1 MDFFVDVAKHLES
14 NNVLVAVHQSL
25 VALGPLLEATVAPRG
40 HVAEKNTS
48 FTVCFHLV
56 EGLLEPFELIAGVIS
71 ELHQEEVGIVAG
83 FGIYS
88 DDSDFVHD
96 RTIAQ
101 FQFLRVE
108 AVDSE
113 LFLSGFVQPD
123 FPQFEI
129 VCDHGISLGE
139 ILGVDGHTEV
149 VVAFQGIS
157 RPG

>member
-1 MDFFVDVAKHLES
+1 MHFLVNMTKDLEP
-14 NNVLVAVHQSL
+14 NNILISVHKGL
-25 VALGPLLEATVAPRG
+25 ETFRPLLETTIASRRY
-40 HVAEKNTS
+40 VAEQDTDLS
-48 FTVCFHLV
+48 ICLHLV
-56 EGLLEPFELIAGVIS
+56 QSLLEPLELVTRVIS

-96 RTIAQ
+96 RAIAQ